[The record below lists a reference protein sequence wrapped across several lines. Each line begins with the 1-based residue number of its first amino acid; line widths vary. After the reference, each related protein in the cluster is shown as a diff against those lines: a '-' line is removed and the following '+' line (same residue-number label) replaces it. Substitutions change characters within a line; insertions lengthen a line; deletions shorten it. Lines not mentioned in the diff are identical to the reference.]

1 MSQVKNKANLLDK
14 LLINNNNIN
23 WLNELDEWIMN
34 IEWKE
39 LYTYNI
45 FNYVYMYYKRLHL
58 MLSTC
63 HMIAELQQ
71 NSKTLLTFP
80 ASGISLLFTLKL

>member
-45 FNYVYMYYKRLHL
+45 FNYVYMYYKR
-58 MLSTC
+58 
-63 HMIAELQQ
+63 
-71 NSKTLLTFP
+71 
-80 ASGISLLFTLKL
+80 